1 MKRAICTAFLAII
14 LPVAAFANSSSM
26 VFQNQGGKVVLSP
39 GQTSFRISNST
50 LVSFTNFSGVTS
62 TGNVGTVSFT
72 TGTLSSGSLGFG
84 GTFAAGGMFKIV
96 GNGHDGTPSG
106 TLFTG
111 TFTGPAAWTA
121 KGGESYTLSG
131 RVSGTMSNG
140 MVIKNAKVQLQFGL
154 SQRLP
159 QTARLR
165 SGTFIVVVPEPSTL
179 ALLGTGA
186 LGIAGLVRRKIKV
199 L

>member
-1 MKRAICTAFLAII
+1 
-14 LPVAAFANSSSM
+14 
-26 VFQNQGGKVVLSP
+26 
-39 GQTSFRISNST
+39 
-50 LVSFTNFSGVTS
+50 
-62 TGNVGTVSFT
+62 
-72 TGTLSSGSLGFG
+72 
-84 GTFAAGGMFKIV
+84 
-96 GNGHDGTPSG
+96 
-106 TLFTG
+106 
-111 TFTGPAAWTA
+111 
-121 KGGESYTLSG
+121 
-131 RVSGTMSNG
+131 

-199 L
+199 

>member
-1 MKRAICTAFLAII
+1 MKRAICTVFLAII
-14 LPVAAFANSSSM
+14 LPVTAFANSSSM

-39 GQTSFRISNST
+39 GQTSFGISYST

-62 TGNVGTVSFT
+62 KGNVGAISFT
-72 TGTLSSGSLGFG
+72 TGTLSSGSLGLG
-84 GTFAAGGMFKIV
+84 GTFAAGGMLKIV
-96 GNGHDGTPSG
+96 GNGHDGNPSG

-111 TFTGPAAWTA
+111 TFSGPAAWTA
-121 KGGESYTLSG
+121 NGGESYTLSG

-165 SGTFIVVVPEPSTL
+165 SGTFTAVVPEPSTL

-186 LGIAGLVRRKIKV
+186 LGIAGLVRGKIKV
-199 L
+199 